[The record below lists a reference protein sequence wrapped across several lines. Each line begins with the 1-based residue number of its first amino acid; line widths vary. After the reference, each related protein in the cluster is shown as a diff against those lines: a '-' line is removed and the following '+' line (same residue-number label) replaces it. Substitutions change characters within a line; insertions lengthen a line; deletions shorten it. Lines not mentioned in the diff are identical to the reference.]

1 MFENMINSFLSLF
14 SYNRQKQWKRYLT
27 EPAEVQREQWEM
39 LLRKAQHTEYGKK
52 YGFGGMRGYEDYAAS
67 VPLTDY
73 EHLRPYIE
81 RMQNGEK
88 DILWPGRVKYYAMSS
103 GTTSTR
109 SKFIPI
115 PDEILENNH
124 FRGGKDMLLIYLN
137 RHPDS
142 KMLMG
147 KSLKLGGT
155 TRYDAERDIYI
166 GDLSGIMIDRLPFWA
181 QYKSSPP
188 DDISRIGDWHEKLE
202 LIRRRVIKEDIRS
215 LVGIPTWFMKLLQ
228 QMLDETGKERVADIW
243 PNLEVFFHGGISF
256 QPYRAYF
263 DRLIGK
269 PDMRYMEIYNA
280 SEGFFALQS
289 DLDDPGLQLMLDYR
303 IFYEFIP
310 MKDFR
315 GTDSKRV
322 IPLEEVEEGVNYALV
337 ISSASGLWRYIVGD
351 TVSFTSLKPYK
362 IKITG
367 RTKHF
372 LNIVGE
378 EVVVENTD
386 RALKRAA
393 ERFGLNIIDY
403 TVSAVPPAPDRPGY
417 HEWMI
422 EFETPPADPE
432 AFAAELDAF
441 LRELN
446 SDYDIKRTGNIS
458 LLPLKMHVA
467 RKGLFDSWMDRHN
480 KLGGQHKVPRLTADR
495 SFMEEL
501 LIMNNEQ

>member
-14 SYNRQKQWKRYLT
+14 SYNRQKQWKRYKT
-27 EPAEVQREQWEM
+27 EPYKVQAEQLDFLIQ
-39 LLRKAQHTEYGKK
+39 KAKNTEYGKK
-52 YGFGGMRGYEDYAAS
+52 YDFASFDRYETFARNL
-67 VPLTDY
+67 PLTDY

-88 DILWPGRVKYYAMSS
+88 DILWPGRIKYYAMSS
-103 GTTSTR
+103 GTTSSR

-115 PDEILENNH
+115 TDEILENNH

-142 KMLMG
+142 KMLLG

-155 TRYDAERDIYI
+155 SRYDSQRDIYT

-188 DDISRIGDWHEKLE
+188 DEISNEPDWNKKLDLISR
-202 LIRRRVIKEDIRS
+202 RVVHEDIRS

-228 QMLDETGKERVADIW
+228 QLLEQTGKERVADIW
-243 PNLEVFFHGGISF
+243 PHLEVFFHGGISF
-256 QPYRAYF
+256 EPYRAYF
-263 DRLIGK
+263 DRLIGH
-269 PDMRYMEIYNA
+269 PEMRYMEIYNA
-280 SEGFFALQS
+280 SEGFFALQ
-289 DLDDPGLQLMLDYR
+289 DDMDARELQLMLDYR

-315 GTDSKRV
+315 GTDSTHI
-322 IPLEEVEEGVNYALV
+322 IPLEEVKEGVNYALV

-351 TVSFTSLKPYK
+351 TVSFHSTRPYK
-362 IKITG
+362 LKITG

-386 RALKRAA
+386 RALQRTASA
-393 ERFGLNIIDY
+393 FQTAIIDY
-403 TVSAVPPAPDRPGY
+403 TVSAVPPTPSHPGY
-417 HEWMI
+417 HEWII
-422 EFETPPADPE
+422 EFENPPSDPE
-432 AFAAELDAF
+432 AFAIRLDEN

-467 RKGLFDSWMDRHN
+467 RPGLFDRWMAKHD

-501 LIMNNEQ
+501 LEMNVE